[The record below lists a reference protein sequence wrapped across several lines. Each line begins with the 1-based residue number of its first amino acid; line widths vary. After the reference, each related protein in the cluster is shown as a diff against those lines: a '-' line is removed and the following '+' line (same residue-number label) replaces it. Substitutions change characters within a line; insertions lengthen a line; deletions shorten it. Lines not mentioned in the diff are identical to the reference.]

1 MNKINYYKKMMQQIE
16 QNKKEGLR
24 PSLLLHACCAPCSS
38 ACVEALRAYFD
49 LTVFYYNPN
58 ITEAAEYQKRCREEQ
73 RFLQEFAPEVKFLEG
88 AYVPEAFFNAVHGLE
103 DCPEGGA
110 RCGRCFSLR
119 LSYAA
124 RLAAEKGFPYYCSTL
139 SVSPHKNAALLN
151 ELGEK
156 YAAQYG
162 VIWLHNDFKKQNGYL
177 RSIELAKEHH
187 LYRQNYCGCEFS
199 LRAGEKGALP
209 AESCPKQE

>member
-88 AYVPEAFFNAVHGLE
+88 AYVPEAFFNAVQGLE

-110 RCGRCFSLR
+110 RCMVCYRQRLEETARIAHENGFDCFCTTL
-119 LSYAA
+119 
-124 RLAAEKGFPYYCSTL
+124 TL
-139 SVSPHKNAALLN
+139 SPLKDAQKLNAIGA
-151 ELGEK
+151 EAGRK
-156 YAAQYG
+156 WG
-162 VIWLHNDFKKQNGYL
+162 VPFLPSDFKKAEGYK
-177 RSIELAKEHH
+177 RSLALSKEYG
-187 LYRQNYCGCEFS
+187 LYRQNYCGCIFS
-199 LRAGEKGALP
+199 KRGETGV
-209 AESCPKQE
+209 